1 MALAFVLVNCRLGS
15 AKVVLDELKQ
25 ITDVTQASAISGAY
39 DIIVRVEA
47 NSIEQVKSVVM
58 KIRRIEGVSSS
69 VTLIRQD

>member
-15 AKVVLDELKQ
+15 AKVVLDELRQ
-25 ITDVTQASAISGAY
+25 ITEVTQASAISGAY

>member
-25 ITDVTQASAISGAY
+25 ITEVTQASAISGAY

-47 NSIEQVKSVVM
+47 NTVGHVKGVVM

-69 VTLIRQD
+69 VTLIKAD